1 MEKKEFNREEVE
13 RIVDE
18 ARRDPQN
25 IIRMIQKHGDHA
37 VRTIHE
43 GRLHLD
49 FDDREGTSYNNDLL
63 KLMPYV
69 MRRPVSFTSWK
80 GIIYVHSL
88 ENEVMNCS
96 AWRTAD
102 ILTEIIM
109 KYGEDLDYK
118 F

>member
-1 MEKKEFNREEVE
+1 MVKKELNREEVMRKVE
-13 RIVDE
+13 E

-25 IIRMIQKHGDHA
+25 FIRMIQKHGKHA
-37 VRTIHE
+37 IREIHE

-69 MRRPVSFTSWK
+69 MRVPVSFTSWK

-88 ENEVMNCS
+88 IDEVMNCS
-96 AWRTAD
+96 ALPTGN
-102 ILTEIIM
+102 ILTEVIM
-109 KYGEDLDYK
+109 KYGVEK
-118 F
+118 